1 MTINILNPILVAP
14 PFTLP
19 SVPVS
24 GGNQGFLGLLDFVGY
39 PVANGA
45 TVPTTTRGR
54 YYVAGRR
61 LLIQY
66 LMMRE
71 QQRESLHTYLVRL
84 AKKKATDE
92 MVNAKL
98 AVDTKVAQAKELAT
112 SNMYSVLLAEI

>member
-1 MTINILNPILVAP
+1 MINIINPLLVAP
-14 PFTLP
+14 PFSQP

-45 TVPTTTRGR
+45 TVVTARGR
-54 YYVAGRR
+54 YYAAGRR

-66 LMMRE
+66 LLMHE
-71 QQRESLHTYLVRL
+71 EQRESLHTRL
-84 AKKKATDE
+84 ARMAQRKATDE
-92 MVNAKL
+92 MVTAKL
-98 AVDTKVAQAKELAT
+98 ATDTKIAQAKELAT